1 MRRFESSRP
10 SQAVRVSEN
19 FLLWIRKD
27 QRIAAM
33 SITRNN
39 HYVPQWYQE
48 GFFEPGHSSLAYVD
62 LTPDRKVLP
71 DGRVI
76 VQRAA
81 WDETPTS
88 MAFRQKDLYSTFFGT
103 SVNDEIERRLFGDI
117 DRRGSK
123 AVRAFAGSDEREWH
137 EHFQTLFEFL
147 DIQKIRTPKGLDWLK
162 AQYPALSQNELMF
175 EMQGIRMLH
184 CTIWVGGVREI
195 VSAEDADVKFIISD
209 HPVTIYN
216 HAVPPTE
223 ETCAYPLDPGIALR
237 ASQTIYP
244 LNRDFCLILTN
255 LEYAKDPST
264 SPLEKRTFPRNFRQS
279 MTRVD
284 AFIRTR
290 KLTGQEVAQINFVI
304 KARARR
310 YVAAGRKEWL
320 YPEKTVSQ
328 PWGELRKVFVPS
340 KGGLFH
346 FGGEIFVKYESGDVH
361 YQDEFGRTEK
371 PRDFLIKKIPDKPLR
386 PGDACGCG
394 SGKPFKDC
402 CQSKPEAL
410 RPAWDERSIRERN
423 LMLQNGIANVL
434 ELDAGKDWT
443 QIRRELTDDK
453 ISKIYN
459 LYEALWPLETDL
471 LALLPKPDGVA
482 RAVYTGSIHP
492 SSITDFAMAAPL
504 YFGELIV
511 AHPFTHSGI
520 MRKEYRPTENPKSYR
535 QEFLKTI
542 MFFVNI
548 MPLVDLGL
556 VNLIPDPCDFDFH
569 LREQMMSMAQARSA
583 AMRFDPKSDPR
594 LYKLMEED
602 NRRSMMLMPPDA
614 MRRQLREL
622 MPHLDEAQVEA
633 TMRYFERTRE
643 MDPLAVLQ
651 EGSLEG
657 GKAGG
662 QMTMFK
668 FVPNFEMT
676 MYLAQAT
683 GACIVTDSPFR
694 WTEIKKAIRQ
704 RFKAATPGLAA
715 LVSDIE
721 RSKFAFPQN
730 VTDVVAGAL
739 EKISAGYHDL
749 FRDLFKYLSKIE
761 DRGAKPNREA
771 QMVSRFAKMHS
782 TAQGALKKSGVPVK
796 DGRISCVFPPGGI
809 QDNTVNRLLLMSSSE
824 RHLSNVPMAFF
835 IEPANELLVGAKGPL
850 PL

>member
-1 MRRFESSRP
+1 
-10 SQAVRVSEN
+10 
-19 FLLWIRKD
+19 
-27 QRIAAM
+27 M

-48 GFFEPGHSSLAYVD
+48 GFFEPGRSSLAYVD
-62 LTPDRKVLP
+62 LTPDRKVLA

-76 VQRAA
+76 VQRGA

-103 SVNDEIERRLFGDI
+103 SVNDEIERHLFGDI
-117 DRRGSK
+117 DNRGSK
-123 AVRAFAGSDEREWH
+123 AVRAFAGTDVQEWH
-137 EHFQTLFEFL
+137 QHFQTLFEFL

-162 AQYPALSQNELMF
+162 AKYPALSQNELMF
-175 EMQGIRMLH
+175 EMQGIRKLH

-223 ETCAYPLDPGIALR
+223 GACMYPLDPGIALR
-237 ASQTIYP
+237 GSQTIYP

-264 SPLEKRTFPRNFRQS
+264 SPLEKRTFARNFRQS

-304 KARARR
+304 KTRARR

-320 YPEKTVSQ
+320 HPEKTVSQ
-328 PWGELRKVFVPS
+328 PWGELRKVFVPP

-346 FGGEIFVKYESGDVH
+346 FGGEIFIKYESGDVH

-371 PRDFLIKKIPDKPLR
+371 PRDFLIKKEPDKPPR

-394 SGKPFKDC
+394 SGKSFKDC

-410 RPAWDERSIRERN
+410 RPAWNERSIRERN
-423 LMLQNGIANVL
+423 IMLQNGIANVL
-434 ELDAGKDWT
+434 ELDSGKDWI

-453 ISKIYN
+453 ISKIYH
-459 LYEALWPLETDL
+459 LYESLWPLETDL

-492 SSITDFAMAAPL
+492 SSITDFALAAPL

-511 AHPFTHSGI
+511 AHPFIHSGI

-542 MFFVNI
+542 MFFLKV

-556 VNLIPDPCDFDFH
+556 INLTPDPCDFDFH

-583 AMRFDPKSDPR
+583 ATRFDAKNDPR
-594 LYKLMEED
+594 LHKQMEED

-633 TMRYFERTRE
+633 AMRYTARTTE

-657 GKAGG
+657 GKGGG
-662 QMTMFK
+662 QMNMFK
-668 FVPNFEMT
+668 LAPNFEMT
-676 MYLAQAT
+676 MYLAKAT

-694 WTEIKKAIRQ
+694 WTEIKRAIRQ

-730 VTDVVAGAL
+730 VTDVVAAAL
-739 EKISAGYHDL
+739 EKTGAGYPDL
-749 FRDLFKYLSKIE
+749 FCDLFKYLSKLE

-771 QMVSRFAKMHS
+771 QMVGRFAKTHS
-782 TAQGALKKSGVPVK
+782 AAQGAFQKSGVPVK

-824 RHLSNVPMAFF
+824 RHLSTVPMAFF
-835 IEPANELLVGAKGPL
+835 IEPADELFIGAKGPL
-850 PL
+850 SL